1 MDLMNLLNKD
11 ETLGRFSSNLYISA
25 TLKPWLH

>member
-25 TLKPWLH
+25 TLKP